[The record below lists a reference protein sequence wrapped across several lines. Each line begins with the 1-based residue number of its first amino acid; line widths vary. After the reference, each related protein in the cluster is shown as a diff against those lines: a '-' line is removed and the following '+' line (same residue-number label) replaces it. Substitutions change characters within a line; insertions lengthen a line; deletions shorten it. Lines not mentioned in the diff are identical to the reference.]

1 MYKLQPCS
9 RAWPPKH
16 VQRPLS
22 SAADMPAA
30 LASAALC
37 RFCCKSLFALAI
49 KNSFGRIRDFM
60 LRCGGPHRLKINSLA
75 TSVT

>member
-22 SAADMPAA
+22 PAADMPAA

-37 RFCCKSLFALAI
+37 HNRTNA
-49 KNSFGRIRDFM
+49 
-60 LRCGGPHRLKINSLA
+60 
-75 TSVT
+75 VQQ